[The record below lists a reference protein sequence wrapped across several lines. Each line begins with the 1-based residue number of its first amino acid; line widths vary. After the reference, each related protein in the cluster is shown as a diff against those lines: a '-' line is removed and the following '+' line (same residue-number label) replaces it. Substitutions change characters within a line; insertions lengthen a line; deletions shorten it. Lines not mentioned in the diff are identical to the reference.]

1 VDKYSYR
8 FTVAS
13 LNVSV
18 IMLVAAGVFLL
29 LHKDNPA
36 PLIPFL
42 VPILTGLGGLLVS
55 PPKQSAP
62 AHDHTR
68 S

>member
-1 VDKYSYR
+1 MNKYSYR

-13 LNVSV
+13 LGISV
-18 IMLVAAGVFLL
+18 IMLVGAGIILVFQ
-29 LHKDNPA
+29 KENSA

-42 VPILTGLGGLLVS
+42 VPIFTGLGGLFVS
-55 PPKQSAP
+55 PPKQSN
-62 AHDHTR
+62 DDTR

>member
-1 VDKYSYR
+1 MDKYSYR

-13 LNVSV
+13 LGIS
-18 IMLVAAGVFLL
+18 IMMLVGASIILVFQ
-29 LHKDNPA
+29 KENST

-55 PPKQSAP
+55 PPKQSN
-62 AHDHTR
+62 DHTR